1 MGVYVLRLLEDAI
14 ESGGAIAPALVA
26 CKRVLYVVE
35 GSMRVA
41 GKAREWQ
48 ANSAW
53 FGTGPCTVQAG
64 EEGVRLWRWE
74 LVESAVSDEGL
85 AAGSGVRSSAKM
97 HDEIELDSQGEYLM
111 RCDRVDFPLGGI
123 AYTHIHAGAGTR
135 CLLQGALKVLLDD
148 GEEKFVEP
156 GGAWFERGPDPIYA
170 QASEEVLTSFI
181 RAMVLPRSYQGKSSI
196 TYVKAEE
203 ADKPKR
209 QEYTRFVDEF
219 IDL

>member
-1 MGVYVLRLLEDAI
+1 MGVYELRLFEDLI
-14 ESGGAIAPALVA
+14 ESGGAIEPALPP

-35 GSMRVA
+35 GSMGVV
-41 GKAREWQ
+41 GEAREWQ

-53 FGTGPCTVQAG
+53 FGTGPCSVKAG
-64 EEGVRLWRWE
+64 AEGVRMWRWE
-74 LVESAVSDEGL
+74 LAESPLAHEGL
-85 AAGSGVRSSAKM
+85 ASGSGVSSRVKKQ
-97 HDEIELDSQGEYLM
+97 DQIELDSQDEYLM

-123 AYTHIHAGAGTR
+123 AYTHIHAGPGTR
-135 CLLQGALKVLLDD
+135 CLLEGTLDVQLDD
-148 GEEKFVEP
+148 GEEIFVEP
-156 GGAWFERGPDPIYA
+156 GGVWFERGPDPIYA

-181 RAMVLPRSYQGKSSI
+181 RAMVLPRSYRGKSSI